1 MFNYFHN
8 HFQAFNRALVRIFS
22 NFTSSLMMFVVI
34 GVTLFLPSS
43 GLLIVENIS
52 QISNNIAY
60 DAELSLFLD
69 KGIKQDQI
77 DFIQSALNKTL
88 IIKKTH
94 YESKLTAWDKL
105 QSKLNLNPLSTGISE
120 NPLPDAFF
128 ISLDTFN
135 EKEINAL
142 IDNLKTIDG
151 VENVFFDAGWVKK
164 LRSILYLL
172 KIGLAFLGAILITI
186 LIVVIGNTIRLQ
198 TLTHKDEIEVSK
210 LIGATNSFIQR
221 PFIYTGLIYGL
232 GGGLITISTLKLT
245 IEVFNKAAVN
255 LEAMLGGTFIL
266 KNLVWQQNL
275 SVILISMIIGCSA
288 SFFAAHQSVK
298 KFEIF
303 K

>member
-22 NFTSSLMMFVVI
+22 NFGSSLMIFIVI

-52 QISNNIAY
+52 QISNNIVY
-60 DAELSLFLD
+60 DAELSLFLKKD
-69 KGIKQDQI
+69 IKQDQI
-77 DFIQSALNKTL
+77 DFIQSVLNKAL
-88 IIKKTH
+88 AIKKTH
-94 YESKLTAWDKL
+94 FESKLIAWDKL
-105 QSKLNLNPLSTGISE
+105 QNKLNLNPLDTGISK

-128 ISLDTFN
+128 ISLNTFN
-135 EKEINAL
+135 EREINNL

-151 VENVFFDAGWVKK
+151 VENIFFDAGWIKK

-172 KIGLAFLGAILITI
+172 KIGLAFLGIILII
-186 LIVVIGNTIRLQ
+186 VLIVVISNTIRLQ

-221 PFIYTGLIYGL
+221 PFMYTGLMYGL
-232 GGGLITISTLKLT
+232 GGGLITICTLKLT
-245 IEVFNKAAVN
+245 IEIFNKAAIN
-255 LEAMLGGTFIL
+255 LEVMLGGTFIL
-266 KNLVWQQNL
+266 KNLIWQQNL
-275 SVILISMIIGCSA
+275 SIIIIAILIGCFA
-288 SFFAAHQSVK
+288 SFFAAQQSIK
-298 KFEIF
+298 KLETF

>member
-8 HFQAFNRALVRIFS
+8 HFQAFQRALTRIFS
-22 NFTSSLMMFVVI
+22 NLSSSLMMFIVI

-43 GLLIVENIS
+43 GLLIIENIS

-60 DAELSLFLD
+60 DAELSLFLKKD
-69 KGIKQDQI
+69 VKQDQI
-77 DFIQSALNKTL
+77 NFIESALNKTT

-94 YESKLTAWDKL
+94 FESKLIAWDKL
-105 QSKLNLNPLSTGISE
+105 QNKLNLSPLDTGISQ

-128 ISLDTFN
+128 ISLNTFDQ
-135 EKEINAL
+135 KKINSL

-151 VENVFFDAGWVKK
+151 VENIFFDSGWVKK

-172 KIGLAFLGAILITI
+172 KISLVFLGIILIII

-210 LIGATNSFIQR
+210 LIGATNSFIKR
-221 PFIYTGLIYGL
+221 PFIYAGLIYGL

-245 IEVFNKAAVN
+245 IEIFNKAAIN
-255 LEAMLGGTFIL
+255 LEAILGGAFIL
-266 KNLVWQQNL
+266 NNLIWQQNL
-275 SVILISMIIGCSA
+275 VILLISMLIGSFA
-288 SFFAAHQSVK
+288 SFFAAQQSIK
-298 KFEIF
+298 KFEKF
-303 K
+303 Q

>member
-22 NFTSSLMMFVVI
+22 NFGSSLMMFIVI

-52 QISNNIAY
+52 QISNNIVY
-60 DAELSLFLD
+60 DAELSLFLKKD
-69 KGIKQDQI
+69 IKQDQI
-77 DFIQSALNKTL
+77 DFIQSVLNKTL
-88 IIKKTH
+88 AIKKTH
-94 YESKLTAWDKL
+94 FESKLTAWDKL
-105 QSKLNLNPLSTGISE
+105 QNKLNLNPFDTGISE

-128 ISLDTFN
+128 ISLNTFN
-135 EKEINAL
+135 EREINNL

-151 VENVFFDAGWVKK
+151 VENIFFDASWIKK

-172 KIGLAFLGAILITI
+172 KISLAFLGIILII
-186 LIVVIGNTIRLQ
+186 VLIVVIGNTIRLQ

-221 PFIYTGLIYGL
+221 PFMYTGLMYGL
-232 GGGLITISTLKLT
+232 GGGLITICTLKLT
-245 IEVFNKAAVN
+245 IEIFNKAAFN
-255 LEAMLGGTFIL
+255 LEVMLGGTFIL
-266 KNLVWQQNL
+266 KNLIWQQNL
-275 SVILISMIIGCSA
+275 SIIIIAILIGCFA
-288 SFFAAHQSVK
+288 SFFAAQQSIK
-298 KFEIF
+298 KLEIF

>member
-60 DAELSLFLD
+60 DAELSLFLE

-128 ISLDTFN
+128 ISLNTFN

-245 IEVFNKAAVN
+245 IEVFNKAAIN

-275 SVILISMIIGCSA
+275 SIILIAIIIGCSA
-288 SFFAAHQSVK
+288 SYFAAHQSIK